1 MQRRHTKK
9 QTFPAGRV
17 AATWTT
23 RQLRA
28 YIRKKT
34 KESESR
40 IKKFEKEKVGGI
52 SDFIG
57 ELQTIAGTKPR
68 KGKRLGLGLSY
79 KKKTELLTQARMLEK
94 FESFAIDKQE
104 RHERARKAWRTFKQ
118 RYHKPNLTFKKWQE
132 MANTLGDLGD
142 EALGTFSYMASIET
156 LQSRTGK
163 TVNLIKLYEKADKK
177 IKKTQEYKNALREYK
192 IHFDAADKE
201 GAERYANEKM
211 KNAKTELIKD
221 YIQEFL
227 GNSKK

>member
-1 MQRRHTKK
+1 MKKK

-23 RQLRA
+23 RELRA
-28 YIRKKT
+28 YIRTKT
-34 KESESR
+34 GESESR

-52 SDFIG
+52 SDYIG
-57 ELQTIAGTKPR
+57 ELQTVAGTRPR
-68 KGKRLGLGLSY
+68 KGQHLGLGLSN

-118 RYHKPNLTFKKWQE
+118 RYHKPNLTFKQWQE

-142 EALGTFSYMASIET
+142 EALGTFSYMANIET
-156 LQSRTGK
+156 LQSMTGK
-163 TVNLIKLYEKADKK
+163 TVNLIKLYEKADKE
-177 IKKTQEYKNALREYK
+177 IKKTPEYKNALREYK
-192 IHFDAADKE
+192 IHFDAADKT
-201 GAERYANEKM
+201 GAERYADEKM
-211 KNAKTELIKD
+211 RNAKTELIKD